1 MSFPPGSSQAR
12 LRGIP
17 HIRVRPQLTLAMSA
31 VVTLTATFLV
41 DHRVTATLWT
51 KIARDAQM
59 AQA

>member
-1 MSFPPGSSQAR
+1 MALQAVSAKS
-12 LRGIP
+12 I
-17 HIRVRPQLTLAMSA
+17 LTFAMA
-31 VVTLTATFLV
+31 AIVTLPATFLV